1 MKKEGSDLKIM
12 EEMERK
18 KLQDRYIRFDWA
30 IKRLLRRK
38 RRQPGKRRRQVQ
50 PRRHQSLEQ

>member
-1 MKKEGSDLKIM
+1 MKEKGSDLKIT

-30 IKRLLRRK
+30 IKRLLR
-38 RRQPGKRRRQVQ
+38 Q
-50 PRRHQSLEQ
+50 